1 MRYAICF
8 VLMWL
13 TVLPI
18 QLAAEEKEDGEN
30 PKETFVTVIDID
42 KVFREHL
49 KFQKQMQD
57 LESEQLEF
65 DKKMETE
72 TQQLAEQRVRL
83 LKHKP
88 FSDSYNKLEE
98 EIVTGEAKIEVL
110 KKLMKQRLRRR
121 QANLYVEG
129 YSEIQNVVQDIMRKW
144 NIRLVINYNS
154 DPISAVRCTPNEA
167 TPSFNH
173 PLVGSSHISIFG
185 GAHIIQPEKSKQ
197 VTPDDTMTRIKQ
209 TVVEHRNL
217 DITDETIKRINKG
230 QHANPE
236 TTVRGF

>member
-65 DKKMETE
+65 DKKMET
-72 TQQLAEQRVRL
+72 
-83 LKHKP
+83 
-88 FSDSYNKLEE
+88 
-98 EIVTGEAKIEVL
+98 
-110 KKLMKQRLRRR
+110 
-121 QANLYVEG
+121 
-129 YSEIQNVVQDIMRKW
+129 
-144 NIRLVINYNS
+144 
-154 DPISAVRCTPNEA
+154 
-167 TPSFNH
+167 
-173 PLVGSSHISIFG
+173 
-185 GAHIIQPEKSKQ
+185 
-197 VTPDDTMTRIKQ
+197 
-209 TVVEHRNL
+209 
-217 DITDETIKRINKG
+217 TIKRINKG